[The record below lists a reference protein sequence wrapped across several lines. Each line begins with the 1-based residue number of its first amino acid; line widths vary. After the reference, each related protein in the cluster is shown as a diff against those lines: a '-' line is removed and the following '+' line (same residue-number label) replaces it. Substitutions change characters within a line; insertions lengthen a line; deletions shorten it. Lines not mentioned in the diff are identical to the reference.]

1 MTNKSNLNCI
11 DCSDKICRKQQISCK
26 RERFNKEETINQY
39 LKIRNSNVI
48 KAAAKLVDN
57 GKAGTLSRV
66 EEIIEFSK
74 TMNYKNIGLA
84 YCYGME
90 KYAKVIQTIFSEN
103 GLVII
108 PISCSVGGLKQS
120 EINTASCIHKVTCNP
135 IGQAQQLNAENVDF
149 TIIFGI
155 CLGHDILLQ
164 RNLNMDFTTL
174 VVKDRVFHHNPLKA
188 LEIN

>member
-1 MTNKSNLNCI
+1 LDLFFWTFGFCDYS
-11 DCSDKICRKQQISCK
+11 KQQMSCE
-26 RERFNKEETINQY
+26 RESFNKEETINQY
-39 LKIRNSNVI
+39 LEIRNSKIVE
-48 KAAAKLVDN
+48 AASELVDN
-57 GKAGTLSRV
+57 GKAGTLSRI

-90 KYAKVIQTIFSEN
+90 KQAKVLQTIFSEN

-120 EINTASCIHKVTCNP
+120 EINTTTCIHKVTCNP
-135 IGQAQQLNAENVDF
+135 IGQAQQLNAENIDF

-155 CLGHDILLQ
+155 CLGHNILLQ

-188 LEIN
+188 LEIK